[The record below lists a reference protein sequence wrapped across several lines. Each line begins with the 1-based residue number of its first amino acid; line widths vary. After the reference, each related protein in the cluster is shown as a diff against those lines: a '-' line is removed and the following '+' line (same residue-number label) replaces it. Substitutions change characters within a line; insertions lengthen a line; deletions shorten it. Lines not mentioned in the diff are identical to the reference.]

1 MIGLVTSVVLALS
14 QPKLPSSDPSAS
26 QWGYVALGWGITAL
40 VLVAYVVIVIS
51 RGRALSRRVP
61 PEERRWM

>member
-1 MIGLVTSVVLALS
+1 MIALVTSVVLALG
-14 QPKLPSSDPSAS
+14 QPKAPSSDPSS
-26 QWGYVALGWGITAL
+26 TQWGYVALGWGITTV
-40 VLVAYVVIVIS
+40 VLVAYAVIVIM

>member
-14 QPKLPSSDPSAS
+14 QPKLPSSDPSSS
-26 QWGYVALGWGITAL
+26 QWGYVALGWGISAV
-40 VLVAYVVIVIS
+40 VLVTYVIIIIM
-51 RGRALSRRVP
+51 RGRSLSRRVP